1 MKILIGPLDTKK
13 KIERPRCPEVD
24 LGILDF
30 VVRAMR
36 PAIGKHAKCIGFS
49 GVFGTSRQTKRCRHI
64 PRSTGQGL
72 EALFETSP
80 QKIDACLAWF

>member
-36 PAIGKHAKCIGFS
+36 PAIGKHAKCIGVS
-49 GVFGTSRQTKRCRHI
+49 CVFGTSRKTRRCRHI
-64 PRSTGQGL
+64 APLTGQPP

-80 QKIDACLAWF
+80 QKIDVFLAWF